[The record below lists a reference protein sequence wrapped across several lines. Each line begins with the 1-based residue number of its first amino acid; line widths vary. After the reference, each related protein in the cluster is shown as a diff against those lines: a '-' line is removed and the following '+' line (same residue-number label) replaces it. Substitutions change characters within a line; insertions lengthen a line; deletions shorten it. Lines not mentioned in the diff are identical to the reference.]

1 MPRTLY
7 LWMLMICFLVIA
19 APAKA
24 GDCVLSDG
32 STNALNPV
40 CSEGK
45 LITVND
51 DTDYHQL
58 GKELGTLLRL
68 LFPPER
74 NRSNNASSSNNWDW
88 DSSSDDDDYGRC
100 RAETERHL
108 TVCWTEVDECYVT
121 GCEYKVSCE
130 NRSSCTNHSTGPYG
144 KHGSFYCDTR
154 NWRNH
159 DFDKEVVIH
168 DACLG
173 KYAK

>member
-1 MPRTLY
+1 
-7 LWMLMICFLVIA
+7 MLMVCFLVIA
-19 APAKA
+19 APANA
-24 GDCVLSDG
+24 GDCISPDG
-32 STNALNPV
+32 SINNPT
-40 CSEGK
+40 CFEGK
-45 LITVND
+45 LITVNN

-74 NRSNNASSSNNWDW
+74 KKSNNTAASNDWDW
-88 DSSSDDDDYGRC
+88 DSSSSDDYDRC
-100 RAETERHL
+100 RAETERNL
-108 TVCWTEVDECYVT
+108 TICWTEVDECYVT

-144 KHGSFYCDTR
+144 KDGSFYCDTR